1 MEKLYAVLGM
11 SANAVKDTLYKTA
24 ARHDGG
30 SRILLFYGLEAAFAA
45 AFALGVILLVQRA
58 PLVHP
63 ASLVFALP
71 LAALAGLGYL
81 TSLASLVDGDAST
94 NVTII
99 RMNFVLTSVIAVV
112 FRGEQLTARK
122 IAGTALCLLAL
133 LLFWLGGRSRGAHHR
148 GIGLSVL
155 ASCAMA
161 GLNTVN
167 KIALEHGASIAHLV
181 CYRYTLLAAFTAI
194 LLAVRRQPFAPPP
207 RMVLVSA
214 GCAAMMMVSTF
225 GVLTALRT
233 GDLTLVIPITQ
244 ASFLFTALLSFLFL
258 KERLD
263 WGKAAGLTAAVAG
276 LIVIR

>member
-1 MEKLYAVLGM
+1 MEKLLAVLGM

-24 ARHDGG
+24 ARQDGG
-30 SRILLFYGLEAAFAA
+30 SRILLFYGLEAGFITVFSLA
-45 AFALGVILLVQRA
+45 VILLVRRE

-81 TSLASLVDGDAST
+81 SSLSSLVDGDAST

-99 RMNFVLTSVIAVV
+99 RMNFVLTSVFAVL

-122 IAGTALCLLAL
+122 VIGTALCLLAL
-133 LLFWLGGRSRGAHHR
+133 LLFWLGGRSRGAQHR

-155 ASCAMA
+155 ASVTMA
-161 GLNTVN
+161 ALNTVN
-167 KIALEHGASIAHLV
+167 KIALEHGSSVAHLV
-181 CYRYTLLAAFTAI
+181 CYRYALIAVACALV
-194 LLAVRRQPFAPPP
+194 LAVRRRSFVPEP
-207 RMVLVSA
+207 RLALVSA
-214 GCAAMMMVSTF
+214 CCAVLMMVSTF
-225 GVLTALRT
+225 SVLTALQT

-244 ASFLFTALLSFLFL
+244 SSFLFTALLSFLFL
-258 KERLD
+258 KERFD
-263 WGKAAGLTAAVAG
+263 WGKAAGLAAAVAG